1 MTGVQ
6 TCALPISLFTN
17 WMKILKSVPQSVLW
31 MVDDNAQATT
41 SLQRFA
47 QRMGVPISQ
56 LKFTP
61 RVSPSQFRQQLKC
74 ADIFL
79 DTYPYNCGSTT
90 NDVIEA
96 GTPMVTLSGNTM
108 VSRMGGSIL
117 KSLGRDQTIA
127 TTFEEYKQMTIALAQ
142 HHALNPAESGAN
154 EPRRSRIDPQQI
166 VQARM
171 RMLRSLEDGL
181 LQLHRQKS
189 TG

>member
-1 MTGVQ
+1 M
-6 TCALPISLFTN
+6 LFRSN

-90 NDVIEA
+90 NDVLAA
-96 GTPMVTLSGNTM
+96 GTPMVTLSGRTP
-108 VSRMGGSIL
+108 VSRMGGSML
-117 KSLGRDQTIA
+117 TALGMSQWIAHTHDEYRDLVVELAHRKRQGRS
-127 TTFEEYKQMTIALAQ
+127 EEHTS
-142 HHALNPAESGAN
+142 E
-154 EPRRSRIDPQQI
+154 
-166 VQARM
+166 
-171 RMLRSLEDGL
+171 
-181 LQLHRQKS
+181 LQSH
-189 TG
+189 